1 MQRVDSIIIV
11 EEAKG
16 QKIVELPNTA
26 TMKLNLVTFS
36 TLSILSNVRA
46 WVSPI
51 IPQVESKIRFN
62 NSPTLKMSE
71 GSLHGENSCF
81 LPVKQLDMDY
91 YAPRIIQIAG
101 MYPGITR
108 EEYEAVSSE
117 PTAEIGQWT
126 YDFSDPDGPQVG
138 TVAIEGSNGIAACED
153 PVAII
158 AGHFSLKVPL
168 PLVLKDPV
176 DLVVVVDRARK
187 TFAERKFLVIEAPGD
202 GLSIGAYGSKAELPE
217 GVNILGQV
225 ELVQI
230 PWLPC
235 MKPTK
240 SGFMEEDEYY

>member
-1 MQRVDSIIIV
+1 M
-11 EEAKG
+11 
-16 QKIVELPNTA
+16 KIFALT
-26 TMKLNLVTFS
+26 
-36 TLSILSNVRA
+36 TLSILSSTRA
-46 WVSPI
+46 WVSLSVPLAA
-51 IPQVESKIRFN
+51 SKTTNQRST

-81 LPVKQLDMDY
+81 LPMKQLDQDY

-117 PTAEIGQWT
+117 PAPEMGQWT

-138 TVAIEGSNGIAACED
+138 TVSIEGSNKVAACED

-158 AGHFSLKVPL
+158 AGHLSLKVPL
-168 PLVLKDPV
+168 PEILKDSV

-187 TFAERKFLVIEAPGD
+187 TFAERKFLVIELPG
-202 GLSIGAYGSKAELPE
+202 GVLNIGAFESKADIPE
-217 GVNILGQV
+217 GVNIVGQV
-225 ELVQI
+225 ELVQV

-240 SGFMEEDEYY
+240 SGFMEEDEYF

>member
-1 MQRVDSIIIV
+1 M
-11 EEAKG
+11 
-16 QKIVELPNTA
+16 KIFALT
-26 TMKLNLVTFS
+26 
-36 TLSILSNVRA
+36 TLSILSSTRA
-46 WVSPI
+46 WVSLSVPLAA
-51 IPQVESKIRFN
+51 SRTTN
-62 NSPTLKMSE
+62 HRSTNSPTLKMSE

-81 LPVKQLDMDY
+81 LPMKQLDQDY

-117 PTAEIGQWT
+117 PTAETGQWT

-138 TVAIEGSNGIAACED
+138 TVAIEGSNKVAACED

-158 AGHFSLKVPL
+158 AGHLSLNVPL
-168 PLVLKDPV
+168 PEVLKDPV
-176 DLVVVVDRARK
+176 DLVVVVDRGRK
-187 TFAERKFLVIEAPGD
+187 TFAERKFLVIDVPGA
-202 GLSIGAYGSKAELPE
+202 GLSIGAFASKAELPE
-217 GVNILGQV
+217 GVSIMGQV